1 MKMFFVFDFAIVKDN
16 APGLL
21 TGAFFT
27 AHLPHTCAVKREK
40 RQKAINSKIF
50 KRPVITAVYDS
61 L

>member
-40 RQKAINSKIF
+40 RQKAANSKNLTS
-50 KRPVITAVYDS
+50 PVITAIYGS
-61 L
+61 S